1 MALGCALVS
10 LFASSTVNAADWP
23 QFLGPTRDG
32 IYAAPDISVKWPT
45 DGPPVVW
52 QKKVGDGFAGPAVAE
67 GKLILFHRLENRE
80 TIECLNATNGEPVW
94 KFDYPTL
101 YKDEFGFDEGP
112 RAVPTI
118 AQGKVFTLGANGEFH
133 CLSFSDGKKIWS
145 LDVRKKFSA
154 DKGYFGLVCA
164 PLVEGKAV
172 IVNIGGQNG
181 AGIVAFDIETGKV
194 LWRATDEEASYSSPV
209 AATIDGQRRIFCFAR
224 SGLVML
230 APDTGEVLAS
240 HTWRSRS
247 HASVNAAAPLVIGD
261 RIFLSAAYETGAIV
275 LELKGRKFEVI
286 WSGDDQLSNHY
297 ATSVHRHG
305 FLYGFHG
312 RQEQGQVLRCIELTT
327 GKVRWERAGLV
338 AGTVTLAGET
348 LLVMTEKGQLVQ
360 AAAQPNKFEELNSAQ
375 VLPFGVRAYPALAD
389 GRFYARSKDKLACID
404 LRGEK

>member
-1 MALGCALVS
+1 MALGCALIS
-10 LFASSTVNAADWP
+10 LLTSTAVKGTDWP

-32 IYAAPDISVKWPT
+32 IYTAQDISAKWPQE
-45 DGPPVVW
+45 GPTVVW
-52 QKKVGDGFAGPAVAE
+52 QKKVGWGFAGPAVAE

-80 TIECLNATNGEPVW
+80 TVECLNATNGEPIW
-94 KFDYPTL
+94 KFDYPTQ

-133 CLSFSDGKKIWS
+133 CLNFSDGKKIWS
-145 LDVRKKFSA
+145 IDIRKEFSA
-154 DKGYFGLVCA
+154 EKGYFGLVCA

-172 IVNIGGQNG
+172 IANIGGQNG
-181 AGIVAFDIETGKV
+181 AGIVAFDIENGKV

-209 AATIDGQRRIFCFAR
+209 AATIDGKRRIFCFAR

-247 HASVNAAAPLVIGD
+247 HASVNAATPLVIGNK
-261 RIFLSAAYETGAIV
+261 IFLSACYETGAIV
-275 LELKGRKFEVI
+275 LELKGNKFEVL

-297 ATSVHRHG
+297 ATSVQRDG

-312 RQEQGQVLRCIELTT
+312 RQEQGQVLRCIELAT
-327 GKVRWERAGLV
+327 GKLRWEHAGFS
-338 AGTVTLAGET
+338 AGTVTLAGDT

-360 AAAQPNKFEELNSAQ
+360 VAARSNKFEEMNTAQ
-375 VLPFGVRAYPALAD
+375 VLPFGVRAYPALAA
-389 GRFYARSKDKLACID
+389 GRFYARSKDKLVCLD
-404 LRGEK
+404 LRAQK